1 MCFFFPFLSVQMDEL
16 TKLLSYKINQLA
28 NHSPQEEAMRSSQ
41 QRALTPQEVQKKNN
55 NNYKRLH
62 SQVQKKSVLCHWW
75 RLKISLGITSVTY
88 TDDQKGS
95 DNKQVI

>member
-1 MCFFFPFLSVQMDEL
+1 MDEL

-41 QRALTPQEVQKKNN
+41 QRALTPQEVQKNNN

-62 SQVQKKSVLCHWW
+62 SQVQKKVF
-75 RLKISLGITSVTY
+75 Y
-88 TDDQKGS
+88 ATDED
-95 DNKQVI
+95 

>member
-1 MCFFFPFLSVQMDEL
+1 MDEL

-41 QRALTPQEVQKKNN
+41 QRALTPQEVQKK
-55 NNYKRLH
+55 KKQLKKAAFT
-62 SQVQKKSVLCHWW
+62 SAKKKSVLCHWW
-75 RLKISLGITSVTY
+75 RLKISLGITSATY